1 MLSGSLFLILV
12 QLSFHK
18 LKALLLSLMLHRR
31 DFNLMVYSE
40 IAHMMTRADGA
51 IIIFNTTAFGNFNTT
66 AFGKLDKNE
75 NCIQSNK

>member
-1 MLSGSLFLILV
+1 
-12 QLSFHK
+12 
-18 LKALLLSLMLHRR
+18 
-31 DFNLMVYSE
+31 MVYSE